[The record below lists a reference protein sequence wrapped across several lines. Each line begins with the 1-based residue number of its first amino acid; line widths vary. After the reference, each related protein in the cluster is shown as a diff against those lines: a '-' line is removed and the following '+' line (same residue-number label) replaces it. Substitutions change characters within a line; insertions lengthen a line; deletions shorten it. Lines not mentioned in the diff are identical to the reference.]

1 MSGGAQKRL
10 VLVVEGVDDVRRLQR
25 LLALS
30 APHLILDGHGSR
42 GVQNT
47 CRALGSGFDQPHL
60 GVCDRD
66 VMSDEEVDEL
76 RRSVPGLFVLP
87 SRCLENELLHPPLLA
102 RALDMTGQ
110 GVSEPGIRRVLREIA
125 DAQYEEV
132 HGRMVD
138 HILRRRH
145 RESLQRQEGE
155 TRIGLVRRRYEASRD
170 SAQAR
175 VLAVS
180 EVSSRVENDL
190 RRRWDAEHLA
200 LINGKVAFAL
210 AAQRLAP
217 LLRGSRGLESVVLRH
232 AIDSP
237 PPGIAALRSEIAALL
252 R

>member
-1 MSGGAQKRL
+1 
-10 VLVVEGVDDVRRLQR
+10 
-25 LLALS
+25 
-30 APHLILDGHGSR
+30 
-42 GVQNT
+42 
-47 CRALGSGFDQPHL
+47 
-60 GVCDRD
+60 
-66 VMSDEEVDEL
+66 
-76 RRSVPGLFVLP
+76 
-87 SRCLENELLHPPLLA
+87 
-102 RALDMTGQ
+102 
-110 GVSEPGIRRVLREIA
+110 
-125 DAQYEEV
+125 
-132 HGRMVD
+132 MVD
-138 HILRRRH
+138 HILRHRH

-170 SAQAR
+170 SAQDR

-180 EVSSRVENDL
+180 EVSIRVENEL